1 MSGIC
6 LWEMVFSIGM
16 KESLIPIDKA
26 GRVVLPKEVR
36 EELAISAG
44 DLLQISVRGGEVAL
58 RPKRESRGFVRRGK
72 ALVFSS
78 GTSNVLT
85 NDAARKVIDQV
96 RQERDEQGVRF
107 VSGSKP

>member
-1 MSGIC
+1 
-6 LWEMVFSIGM
+6 MVFDIGM
-16 KESLIPIDKA
+16 KEILVPIDKA

-44 DLLQISVRGGEVAL
+44 DLLQVSVRGGEVAL
-58 RPKRESRGFVRRGK
+58 RPRKESRGFVRRGK

-85 NDAARKVIDQV
+85 NDAARRVMDEV
-96 RQERDEQGVRF
+96 RQERDGQSVRF
-107 VSGSKP
+107 ASGRER